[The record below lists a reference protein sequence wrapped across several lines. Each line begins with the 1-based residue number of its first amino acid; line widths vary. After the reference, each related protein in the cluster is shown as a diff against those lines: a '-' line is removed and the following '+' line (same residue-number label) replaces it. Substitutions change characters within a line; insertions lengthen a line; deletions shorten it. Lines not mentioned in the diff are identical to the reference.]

1 MGRGPGLILDAR
13 SREAFLEG
21 HAPGAAHLRESD
33 WAARTAEL
41 PARGQSFEVVGEDAQ
56 DSRRLASLLQ
66 TRGFPH
72 AQSASLRTLADRSE
86 RGPAHD
92 VLWRPSPWLVE
103 CAGRLPTRGHALDVA
118 CGSGRHAVWLAAHG
132 LTTWGGDVLPDA
144 LRRAG
149 ALAQAARELADS
161 AELRPRAELAFAVI
175 DATRDLP
182 WRTGRF
188 DVICGFRYLD
198 RTLFPRLLV
207 HLAPGGWLVWETFT
221 IEQLRFGKPRR
232 PEFLLKHGEWEHLCA
247 AAGLELVAARET
259 LAPGG
264 PALSAVLARRPFSL
278 GNPGRSR

>member
-21 HAPGAAHLRESD
+21 HAPGAAHLCESD
-33 WAARTAEL
+33 WAARAAEL
-41 PARGQSFEVVGEDAQ
+41 PARDQPFEVVGESAEDGA
-56 DSRRLASLLQ
+56 RLAAVLH
-66 TRGFPH
+66 TRGFAHMRP
-72 AQSASLRTLADRSE
+72 ASLRTLADRSE

-103 CAGRLPTRGHALDVA
+103 CAGHLSTRGHAFDVA

-144 LRRAG
+144 LRRAN

-182 WRTGRF
+182 WQTDRF

-198 RTLFPRLLV
+198 RALFPRLARHLV
-207 HLAPGGWLVWETFT
+207 PGGWLVWETFT

-232 PEFLLKHGEWEHLCA
+232 PELLLEHGEWDRLCT
-247 AAGLELVAARET
+247 AAGLEIVAARET